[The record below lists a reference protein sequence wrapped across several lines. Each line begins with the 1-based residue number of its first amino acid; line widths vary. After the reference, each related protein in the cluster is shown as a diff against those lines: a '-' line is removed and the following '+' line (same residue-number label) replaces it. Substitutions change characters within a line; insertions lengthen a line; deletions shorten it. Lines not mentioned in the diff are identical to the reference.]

1 MAECDVPTAELNDGK
16 DMKLVVAAVAV
27 AASSFSP
34 SSAGGRFRAFRSS
47 REIRILRRDFL
58 GSIIFDLR
66 RRWISSM
73 VDDVLFAEI
82 KHARNRF
89 TFEQRCW
96 IAASV
101 AAAILLVRLLFLL
114 LHTIVI
120 SGSTAQRPPF
130 RGSCS
135 ERCVSWQK
143 APTILV
149 LCGWRPPRV
158 VPAGKNAASTVA
170 CIGSSYRAVLLGAA
184 GRFYVS
190 SRNGLQRASSS
201 Q

>member
-1 MAECDVPTAELNDGK
+1 MMV
-16 DMKLVVAAVAV
+16 
-27 AASSFSP
+27 ASS
-34 SSAGGRFRAFRSS
+34 SASTEAGSANGGMRRSDGGAERRKRHEACGGGRRRRRKFVFSIQRRGVSCISIIERDKNLDQERFFSIDHLRSS
-47 REIRILRRDFL
+47 T
-58 GSIIFDLR
+58 
-66 RRWISSM
+66 RWISSM
-73 VDDVLFAEI
+73 VHDVLFAEI

-149 LCGWRPPRV
+149 L
-158 VPAGKNAASTVA
+158 
-170 CIGSSYRAVLLGAA
+170 
-184 GRFYVS
+184 
-190 SRNGLQRASSS
+190 
-201 Q
+201 